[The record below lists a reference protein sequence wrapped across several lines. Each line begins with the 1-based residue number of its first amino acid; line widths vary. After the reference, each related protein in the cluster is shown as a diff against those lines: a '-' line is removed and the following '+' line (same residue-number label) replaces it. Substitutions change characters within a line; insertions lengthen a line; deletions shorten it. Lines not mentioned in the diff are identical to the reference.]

1 MTPAVAKISLCVDL
15 DGTLVK
21 TNTLIETIVG
31 AIRQK
36 PFLVFVIPFW
46 ALRGQAYLWAK
57 LVERFRPDA
66 SVLPYSEPV
75 LELVRR
81 EAASGRPVVLAT
93 GAHEGMAR
101 DVARHLGVFSGIV
114 ATKGSQ
120 HLVDGHKADALIGRF
135 GLKGFDYVANSS
147 HDMAAFRNCR
157 QAYVVSSSSD
167 IADRLRSESIPAVWI
182 RTGDKLKSLSS
193 LVSATRPKQ
202 WVKNIL
208 VFLPL
213 LLGHRFRDLTA
224 VWYSG
229 ISCVLLCLASSAV
242 YLLNDLVDLE
252 VDRRHHTKKY
262 RPLAS
267 GRLSI
272 RLAVIAALSLSILA
286 IGLGWLLHPGVSLL
300 LLLYLASAMMYSV
313 WLKRLLIVDMM
324 VLASFY
330 VFRVYLG
337 AAASQIR
344 VSSWT
349 ALFCLF
355 IFSSLAAVKRYAE
368 LYNRTAQSVDTV
380 NRRAYVPEDAIPLL
394 SMGTAGF
401 VGAIIAMGLYL
412 GSPDVRELYRTP
424 DLLWLVCPILL
435 GWSSRLWILAQRG
448 QLRDEDP
455 VAFALRDHWSYKAAA
470 VSAIIFWLAI

>member
-21 TNTLIETIVG
+21 TNTLIETILG
-31 AIRQK
+31 AVRQK
-36 PFLVFVIPFW
+36 PLCLFVIPLW

-101 DVARHLGVFSGIV
+101 DVARHLGVFSGV
-114 ATKGSQ
+114 LATKDSK

-147 HDMAAFRNCR
+147 RDMAAFRICR

-167 IADRLRSESIPAVWI
+167 IADRLRRESIPAIWI
-182 RTGDKLKSLSS
+182 RTGDKLKGLSS
-193 LVSATRPKQ
+193 LLSAARPKQ

-208 VFLPL
+208 VFVPV

-224 VWYSG
+224 LWYSVV
-229 ISCVLLCLASSAV
+229 SCVLLSLASSSV
-242 YLLNDLVDLE
+242 YLLNDLIDLE
-252 VDRRHHTKKY
+252 ADRRHYAKKY

-272 RLAVIAALSLSILA
+272 RSAVIAALSLSILA
-286 IGLGWLLHPGVSLL
+286 VSLGWLLQPSVSLL

-313 WLKRLLIVDMM
+313 WLKRLLIVDVM
-324 VLASFY
+324 VLAFFY

-337 AAASQIR
+337 AAASQIPI
-344 VSSWT
+344 SSWT
-349 ALFCLF
+349 SLFCLF
-355 IFSSLAAVKRYAE
+355 MFSALAAVKRYAE
-368 LYNRTAQSVDTV
+368 LYNRTAQSADTV
-380 NRRAYVPEDAIPLL
+380 NRRAYMPEDAMPLL

-401 VGAIIAMGLYL
+401 VGGIVALGLYL
-412 GSPDVRELYRTP
+412 GSTDVQGLYRKP

-435 GWSSRLWILAQRG
+435 GWSSRLWILANRG
-448 QLRDEDP
+448 ELRDEDP
-455 VAFALRDHWSYKAAA
+455 VAFVLRDAWSYKAAVA
-470 VSAIIFWLAI
+470 SAIIFWLAL